1 MSEDKNLA
9 LKHIIDQHPDVVIT
23 VVIPAYNVAG
33 HILEVLATIP
43 AYISRIV
50 VVLDAPTDHSAQL
63 VEQIASQD
71 ERILVVHHENNKG
84 VGGAMVSGFERA
96 LELGS
101 NIIVKMDGDA
111 QMDPGQLPGLLMP
124 LLTGQADFTKGNRF
138 YDFVALRK
146 MPFIRLVGNLS
157 LSFLIKAVTGYWK
170 CFDPTNGYIAIR
182 GEVLRKLNFSRL
194 DQGYFFEISLL
205 SQLYLANAFLLD
217 IPMPAIYGSETSN
230 LRVRRVLLEYPFKII
245 NTGFHR
251 IIFKYFLYDFSLI
264 SIYMLFGTILGLF
277 GLIFGIINWVRY
289 DSIDVGAP
297 TGTIMVA
304 MLTVIM
310 SFQLLLQAITMDY
323 HASPSRP
330 ITKPLITS
338 QE

>member
-9 LKHIIDQHPDVVIT
+9 LKQIIDRHPDVVIT

-43 AYISRIV
+43 EYIHKIV
-50 VVLDAPTDHSAQL
+50 VVLDAPTDDSAQ
-63 VEQIASQD
+63 VVGQAAGQD
-71 ERILVVHHENNKG
+71 GRISVVSHENNKG
-84 VGGAMVSGFERA
+84 VGGAMVSGFARA

-124 LLTGQADFTKGNRF
+124 LLTGQADVTKGNRF
-138 YDFVALRK
+138 YDFVALRQ
-146 MPFIRLVGNLS
+146 MPLIRLVGNLS
-157 LSFLIKAVTGYWK
+157 LSFVVKAVVGYWK
-170 CFDPTNGYIAIR
+170 CFDPTNGFIAIR

-194 DQGYFFEISLL
+194 DPGYFFEISLL
-205 SQLYLANAFLLD
+205 SQLYLANAYLLD
-217 IPMPAIYGSETSN
+217 IPMPAIYGSEVSN
-230 LRVRRVLLEYPFKII
+230 LRVRRVLLEYPLKII
-245 NTGFHR
+245 ATGIHR
-251 IIFKYFLYDFSLI
+251 ITFKYFLYDFSLI
-264 SIYMLFGTILGLF
+264 SIYILFGTILGLF
-277 GLIFGIINWVRY
+277 GLIFGITNWVHY

-310 SFQLLLQAITMDY
+310 AFQLLLQAITMDY
-323 HASPSRP
+323 NASPSRP
-330 ITKPLITS
+330 ITKPLIS
-338 QE
+338 GQE

>member
-1 MSEDKNLA
+1 
-9 LKHIIDQHPDVVIT
+9 
-23 VVIPAYNVAG
+23 
-33 HILEVLATIP
+33 
-43 AYISRIV
+43 
-50 VVLDAPTDHSAQL
+50 
-63 VEQIASQD
+63 
-71 ERILVVHHENNKG
+71 
-84 VGGAMVSGFERA
+84 
-96 LELGS
+96 
-101 NIIVKMDGDA
+101 
-111 QMDPGQLPGLLMP
+111 
-124 LLTGQADFTKGNRF
+124 
-138 YDFVALRK
+138 